1 MAKLSDWVEVK
12 KIKVKGNKPDWYVNA
27 EIKIKYFP
35 LGLFINLITK
45 CMIKSYG
52 WRLWLYPT
60 GIRFCLDKIK
70 IAPDFL

>member
-1 MAKLSDWVEVK
+1 MARLPDWIEAK
-12 KIKVKGNKPDWYVNA
+12 NSKVIGNKPDWYVNM

-35 LGLFINLITK
+35 LGLFINLIIK
-45 CMIKSYG
+45 CMRKAFG
-52 WRLWLYPT
+52 WRLWLYPI